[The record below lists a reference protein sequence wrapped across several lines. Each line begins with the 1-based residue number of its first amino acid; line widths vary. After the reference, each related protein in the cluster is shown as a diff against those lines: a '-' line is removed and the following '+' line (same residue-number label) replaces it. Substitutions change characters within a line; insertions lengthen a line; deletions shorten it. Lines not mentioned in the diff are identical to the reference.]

1 MKEIMQLFRRDAEYT
16 EPPLNEAAYQH
27 TQTRVLAPS
36 REASEESGASGARGM
51 RRSPPVGG
59 QRRVVE
65 EHPVYGRR

>member
-16 EPPLNEAAYQH
+16 EPPLNEPAYQN

-36 REASEESGASGARGM
+36 REVSREGSAESGRVA

>member
-16 EPPLNEAAYQH
+16 EPPLNEPAYQN
-27 TQTRVLAPS
+27 TQTRVLAPAS
-36 REASEESGASGARGM
+36 REVSVETGRSVP